1 MAGRTGRSRPR
12 RGGWFLPSL
21 HFTRLRRGE
30 KKERRR
36 PPSSPPP
43 PPLLLLSSAS
53 ILSLLLLEELARRGA
68 TTGEWGWRAAWDYS
82 AVDTLRITEIA
93 CEIFRYRYP
102 SLFLS

>member
-36 PPSSPPP
+36 
-43 PPLLLLSSAS
+43 A
-53 ILSLLLLEELARRGA
+53 AVAAAAAAAAAAVA
-68 TTGEWGWRAAWDYS
+68 TIVRLY
-82 AVDTLRITEIA
+82 
-93 CEIFRYRYP
+93 
-102 SLFLS
+102 SLFIAA

>member
-36 PPSSPPP
+36 PAVVAAP
-43 PPLLLLSSAS
+43 A
-53 ILSLLLLEELARRGA
+53 AVVA
-68 TTGEWGWRAAWDYS
+68 TIVRLY
-82 AVDTLRITEIA
+82 
-93 CEIFRYRYP
+93 
-102 SLFLS
+102 SLFIAA